1 MIIKLTMCFWL
12 TITNAAIGLPLNG
25 GRYLFSLTNLS
36 NKVSMTS
43 IVNLTKTVYSPGE
56 YAALRELY
64 NRIVQLNQS
73 QIVFKKR

>member
-1 MIIKLTMCFWL
+1 MIINLTMCFWA
-12 TITNAAIGLPLNG
+12 TISKASPLN
-25 GRYLFSLTNLS
+25 LTNLS

-43 IVNLTKTVYSPGE
+43 IVNLTKTVYSPAE

>member
-12 TITNAAIGLPLNG
+12 TIANAAIGLPLNG
-25 GRYLFSLTNLS
+25 GRYLFNLTNLS